1 MSNFKSFSQAVN
13 TRFKTFLANDTEQH
27 NMFKVNISG
36 DELYEMYLGAFP
48 EGTNKMFRERTEH
61 DCSTCRNF
69 IKNIGNAVFVKDGKK
84 LTVWDIETDDPV
96 YSVVAKAMSSVVASR
111 SIESHFIVSQPTY
124 GKEQTLMNGES
135 WNHFGA
141 VIPHKYLEKSKPS
154 NYVGERKTDV
164 AILKRSLEEITDISI
179 DTVMELIAQGS
190 LYRGDEFKGAV
201 QAFSRLKRDYN
212 AIKTDLGKELFIWL
226 NATPHTRFRNT
237 VIGTLLVDISDDV
250 ELDAAVGKYEA
261 KTAPTNY
268 KRPTALVTQKMI
280 DAAKK
285 KVTELGIEDSL
296 YRRHAER
303 TDISVN
309 NVLFADGNV
318 RELMIGGAFDNIK
331 PTKKTS
337 MKASDTVETVS
348 IEKFLNDVLP
358 TASGV
363 DLLLEGKLFNNFV
376 SLVAPVNA
384 NAKPLFKWENGF
396 SWSYDG
402 EVTDSIK
409 ERVKKAGGKVDGDVR
424 VSLSWHNS
432 DDLDM
437 GIINKSTKQRVYF
450 GSKNGF
456 GCTLDVDTNGMGPS
470 NYVDPVEN
478 IVFVRDRDMAVGVY
492 DVYVDQ
498 YNKRGTANPG
508 FEIEVEVLGQRYS
521 FEYPASV
528 PGNYREVVCTIT
540 KHKTG
545 EIEVTG
551 LVKKGASTREKW
563 GLQSETWV
571 NVDMVMKS
579 PNFWD
584 DKKIGNEHVFF
595 MLKGCV
601 NPDAV
606 RGFYNEFLTD
616 ELNDHRKVLEML
628 ASQMKA
634 PYNENQLSG
643 IGVSTTKK
651 EELTVRVKGSINRVM
666 KIKF

>member
-1 MSNFKSFSQAVN
+1 MSKFQEFSKQVN
-13 TRFKTFLANDTEQH
+13 ARFKTFLANDPDQR
-27 NMFKVNISG
+27 NMFIAKISG
-36 DELYEMYLGAFP
+36 DELYEMYLSAFP
-48 EGTNKMFRERTEH
+48 AGSNPMFRERTEH

-69 IKNIGNAVFVKDGKK
+69 IKNIGNVIFVKDGKK
-84 LTVWDIETDDPV
+84 TTVWDIESDDPV
-96 YSVVAKAMSSVVASR
+96 YGVVAKALDSVVKQR
-111 SIESHFIVSQPTY
+111 EIESHFIVTQPSY
-124 GKEQTLMNGES
+124 GKEKTLLNGET

-164 AILKRSLEEITDISI
+164 AILKRSLTEITDSSI
-179 DTVMELIAQGS
+179 DSVLELIAQGS
-190 LYRGDEFKGAV
+190 LYRGNEFEGAV
-201 QAFSRLKRDYN
+201 KAFSRLKRDYN
-212 AIKTDLGKELFIWL
+212 AIKTEVGKELFIWM
-226 NATPHTRFRNT
+226 NATQNTRFRNT
-237 VIGTLLVDISDDV
+237 VIGTLLTDISEDV
-250 ELDAAVGKYEA
+250 DLDIAVSKYEA
-261 KTAPTNY
+261 KTAPLNY

-285 KVTELGIEDSL
+285 KVEELGIEDSL

-309 NVLFADGNV
+309 NVLFADGTV
-318 RELMIGGAFDNIK
+318 RPTMIGGAFDNLK
-331 PTKKTS
+331 PTKKNAV
-337 MKASDTVETVS
+337 KNSDSVETVT
-348 IEKFLNDVLP
+348 IEKFLKDVLP
-358 TASGV
+358 TATGV

-376 SLVAPVNA
+376 SLVAPVHA
-384 NAKPLFKWENGF
+384 EAKPLFKWDNGF

-437 GIINKSTKQRVYF
+437 GIINVNTRDRVYF
-450 GSKNGF
+450 GNKKGF

-478 IVFVRDRDMAVGVY
+478 IVFARDSDMAVGVY

-521 FEYPASV
+521 FEYPTSV
-528 PGNYREVVCTIT
+528 PGNYREVVCRIT
-540 KHKTG
+540 KHKHG

-563 GLQSETWV
+563 GLQSESWV
-571 NVDMVMKS
+571 PVDMVMKS

-616 ELNDHRKVLEML
+616 ELNTHRKVLEML
-628 ASQMKA
+628 ASSMKA

-651 EELTVRVKGSINRVM
+651 EELTVRVTGTINRVM
-666 KIKF
+666 KIQF